1 MLLNYPDTINRS
13 KIIIVIFENV
23 FVKVIVVIVVIF
35 LFVMEPKIV
44 PWKVGPYNKP
54 LVHSQIKILKRIIRT
69 IVNSANWCS
78 LHSLLKLPSYS
89 LKFLKFIQSTHWEIA
104 SIIIK
109 YSPMFFHQMILALFV
124 CFKSLATLPTEM
136 MPTLACHMIASCY
149 FLHSRT
155 TIPTFLEPHRLQ
167 QLIALIRVLCVLELS
182 TGDLRV
188 EQLFALITIV
198 DCAQRTPKG
207 FLGLR
212 LGRFKDH
219 LAILS
224 EAPVVIISLHHLL
237 YPSIAHSVELFL
249 LEQTLQ
255 IVDVDKFLALLVPW
269 TFQGV
274 LIDLF

>member
-1 MLLNYPDTINRS
+1 
-13 KIIIVIFENV
+13 
-23 FVKVIVVIVVIF
+23 
-35 LFVMEPKIV
+35 
-44 PWKVGPYNKP
+44 
-54 LVHSQIKILKRIIRT
+54 
-69 IVNSANWCS
+69 
-78 LHSLLKLPSYS
+78 
-89 LKFLKFIQSTHWEIA
+89 
-104 SIIIK
+104 
-109 YSPMFFHQMILALFV
+109 MFFHQMILALFV